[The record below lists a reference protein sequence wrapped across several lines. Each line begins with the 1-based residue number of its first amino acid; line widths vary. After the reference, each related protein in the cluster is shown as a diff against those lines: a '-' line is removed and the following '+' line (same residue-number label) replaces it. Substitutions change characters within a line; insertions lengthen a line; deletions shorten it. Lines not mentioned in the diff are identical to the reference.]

1 MKLEAI
7 LQKLGLLQPGKIMY
21 IGGSDVLPAPLKPEQ
36 ERQAVAALEQ
46 GDEAAKQLLIEHN
59 LRLVVYIARRFENT
73 GVNLEDLISIGTI
86 GLIKA
91 VNTFRPDRNIKLATY
106 SSRCIEN
113 EILMHIRKIA
123 NQKTEVSLDEPIN
136 TDWDGN
142 ELLLSDVLG
151 TDGDI
156 VMRPLED
163 DVDHQLLRQALGRL
177 PEREKQIVSMRF
189 GLGGRQEKTQK
200 EVADIMGISQ
210 SYISRL
216 EKRISKGSGFM
227 EKEISRATLKRLP
240 TYLAYLKAMP
250 DSSGVNISA
259 TALAAGLHMGEVQ
272 VRKDLALVSSGGRP
286 KIGYNR
292 AALIADIEQFLGYGN
307 TNDAVLIGA
316 GKLGRAL
323 LGYSG
328 FAEYGL
334 NIVAAFDENDAI
346 IGTSKSGKPIMH
358 LSRLGE
364 VCRRDQIKIG
374 IITVPAEQA
383 QSVCDLLISNG
394 ILAIWNFAP
403 KHLNVPDHILVQNE
417 NMAASLALLC
427 KHLNEQMKAE
437 E

>member
-1 MKLEAI
+1 MAEKDTREL
-7 LQKLGLLQPGKIMY
+7 
-21 IGGSDVLPAPLKPEQ
+21 SV
-36 ERQAVAALEQ
+36 Q
-46 GDEAAKQLLIEHN
+46 G
-59 LRLVVYIARRFENT
+59 V
-73 GVNLEDLISIGTI
+73 
-86 GLIKA
+86 
-91 VNTFRPDRNIKLATY
+91 
-106 SSRCIEN
+106 
-113 EILMHIRKIA
+113 
-123 NQKTEVSLDEPIN
+123 
-136 TDWDGN
+136 
-142 ELLLSDVLG
+142 
-151 TDGDI
+151 
-156 VMRPLED
+156 
-163 DVDHQLLRQALGRL
+163 
-177 PEREKQIVSMRF
+177 
-189 GLGGRQEKTQK
+189 
-200 EVADIMGISQ
+200 
-210 SYISRL
+210 
-216 EKRISKGSGFM
+216 
-227 EKEISRATLKRLP
+227 KRLP
-240 TYLAYLKAMP
+240 YYLKYLKELEASNTP
-250 DSSGVNISA
+250 YVPAAAIADSLGIY
-259 TALAAGLHMGEVQ
+259 EVQ

-364 VCRRDQIKIG
+364 ICRREQIKIG

-383 QSVCDLLISNG
+383 QGVCDLLISNG